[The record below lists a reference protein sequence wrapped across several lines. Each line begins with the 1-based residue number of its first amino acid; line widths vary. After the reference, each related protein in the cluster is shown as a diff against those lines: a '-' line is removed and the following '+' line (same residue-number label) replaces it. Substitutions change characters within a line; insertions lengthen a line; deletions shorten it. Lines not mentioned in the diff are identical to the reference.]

1 MSHDASKVLMG
12 STVQSDRTV
21 TNHAGSVEAGVACRQ
36 KSDGTLSQTL
46 ADGGLL
52 GVSLGKDLSNIS
64 RTAICRRGLA
74 VPILLTAAFTP
85 TVGAFVSIS
94 DTTGKAIAAGA
105 GATVTKARYKT
116 GALTAVKEDGTEVA
130 TGAALIDME
139 GGL

>member
-12 STVQSDRTV
+12 STVNSDRTV
-21 TNHAGSVEAGVACRQ
+21 TNHAGSIEAGKVCRQ
-36 KSDGTLSQTL
+36 KSDGTITTAL
-46 ADGGLL
+46 ADGGNL

-85 TVGAFVSIS
+85 TVGAIVHVS
-94 DTTGKAIAAGA
+94 DTTGLAIASGA
-105 GATVTKARYKT
+105 GATATKARYKT

-130 TGAALIDME
+130 SGAALIDME